1 MNFFQTL
8 LIPLLIGS
16 SNFLFETVYAAPY
29 QGQGPLETHPEF
41 QLPTQGLLKRAT
53 DFWIPIY
60 SQYTTKDGVIHDS
73 KYMLIYDV
81 VDFTK
86 AQKSRG
92 RQIKDAKDRV
102 RKILL
107 SLHKSG
113 VENDP
118 AKLDSLNV
126 EEKLIYDLFKDVND
140 PNKFLAAAHY
150 KRLRFQ
156 LGQRDAIEAGIKESG
171 RYLPFMEEIFLKE
184 GLPFELTRLPFVESS
199 FNTKA
204 RSKVGASGI
213 WQFMRSTAKSFLK
226 IGPGVDER
234 NDPLRA
240 TEAAAKLLRINY
252 ETLGNWSLAV
262 TAYNHGRAGMLR
274 ASNRLGTTNLGEIIE
289 RNKARSFGFAS
300 SNFFSCLLS
309 VYEVEHNSEKYF
321 GKIERE
327 APHFFY
333 EVTLPASIFLKDLI
347 SFMKVDREAVR
358 DLNPGITPDG
368 LRSRARLPK
377 GYRLRLPNEGSGT
390 PEDVASKA
398 RIFLAGFDKIPNKFK
413 R

>member
-1 MNFFQTL
+1 MFL
-8 LIPLLIGS
+8 LSQFS
-16 SNFLFETVYAAPY
+16 SHAFAIE
-29 QGQGPLETHPEF
+29 GPIEVHAEF
-41 QLPTQGLLKRAT
+41 QIPTQGILKRAT

-73 KYMLIYDV
+73 KYLLIYDV
-81 VDFTK
+81 VDFSK
-86 AQKSRG
+86 SKKSRA
-92 RQIKDAKDRV
+92 RQIKEAKERV

-118 AKLDSLNV
+118 SKIDALSV
-126 EEKLIYDLFKDVND
+126 EEKLIYDLFSPITDS
-140 PNKFLAAAHY
+140 NKFLAASHY

-199 FNTKA
+199 FNTRA

-213 WQFMRSTAKSFLK
+213 WQFMRSTAKSFIK
-226 IGPGVDER
+226 IGAAVDER

-240 TEAAAKLLRINY
+240 TEAAARLLKINY

-262 TAYNHGRAGMLR
+262 TAYNHGRAGLLR
-274 ASNRLGTTNLGEIIE
+274 AVNRLGTTDLNEVIE
-289 RNKARSFGFAS
+289 KNKARSFGFAS
-300 SNFFSCLLS
+300 SNFFACLIAVS
-309 VYEVEHNSEKYF
+309 EVERNAEKYF
-321 GKIERE
+321 GKAERE
-327 APHFFY
+327 SPHFFY
-333 EVTLPASIFLKDLI
+333 EVPLPASIYLKDLV
-347 SFMKVDREAVR
+347 SFMGVKRDAIE
-358 DLNPGITPDG
+358 DLNPGITHEG

-377 GYRLRLPNEGSGT
+377 GYRLRLPNDGSGT
-390 PEDVASKA
+390 PEDQASKQ
-398 RIFLAGFDKIPNKFK
+398 RIFLAGFEKIPNKFK